1 MTGETLASIPVARR
15 IKLAGSQKIVA
26 ERMVESLRVNASVTA
41 MAEAPAGALL
51 KACAQWQSSGSKAGL
66 THLLIHACAR
76 CLERHPRLNGAIFE
90 DQIVEFAE
98 INIALA
104 VSLPDGGLQSV
115 VIRRAN
121 EKDIPQITEEAQS
134 LVQRARDGALKLEHV
149 RGGTFTLSNYA
160 GLKHVVWATPII
172 PPGQSGV
179 LGVGR
184 IHHSLAP
191 QAGKNGYTTQETL
204 PLSLTYDH
212 RLINGMAAGAFL
224 EDLIDMMDTTSLER
238 TNG

>member
-1 MTGETLASIPVARR
+1 MTGESLASIPVARR
-15 IKLAGSQKIVA
+15 TKLAGSQKIVA
-26 ERMVESLRVNASVTA
+26 ERMVESLRVHASVTA
-41 MAEAPAGALL
+41 MAEAPAKALL
-51 KACAQWQSSGSKAGL
+51 EACAQWQSSGSKAGL
-66 THLLIHACAR
+66 THLLVYACAR
-76 CLERHPRLNGAIFE
+76 CLERHPRLNGAIFG

-121 EKDIPQITEEAQS
+121 EKNVSQIAEEAQS

-149 RGGTFTLSNYA
+149 RGGTFTLSNYG

-172 PPGQSGV
+172 APGQSGV

-184 IHHSLAP
+184 VHLSLAP
-191 QAGKNGYTTQETL
+191 QAGENGYAAQETL

-212 RLINGMAAGAFL
+212 RLVNGMSAGAFL
-224 EDLIDMMDTTSLER
+224 EDLVTILE
-238 TNG
+238 TATLEHANG